1 MMIGEFLKI
10 PYGDK
15 CFDIIVSTYAFH
27 HLNEIEKSI
36 TIEEMIRVLKSDGKI
51 IIGDLMFMNKAEE
64 TNILNSLLKEQAE
77 EIENEYY
84 SKIDFLEKEFKIY
97 NKSLTYNRIDM
108 FNYVVQIN

>member
-1 MMIGEFLKI
+1 
-10 PYGDK
+10 
-15 CFDIIVSTYAFH
+15 VSTYAFH

-36 TIEEMIRVLKSDGKI
+36 AIEEVIRVLKSDGKI

-77 EIENEYY
+77 EIEDEYY
-84 SKIDFLEKEFKIY
+84 SKIDFWEKEFKIY